1 MERFTGDLACAEN
14 ESVSGVACGSCLED
28 ESLSI
33 STGSIGSEHGEA
45 RQGNPGAPLIPAGRF
60 LPFFLV
66 TALFF
71 LWGIP
76 NNLNDI
82 LIRQFMKSFEIN
94 RLQAGLVQSAFYMGY
109 FLVAMPAGQ
118 LMRKAGYKAGIL
130 VGLCLYG
137 VGCILFWPAAIVA
150 QYWFF
155 LMALF
160 IIASGL
166 AFLETASSPFIVQ
179 VGAMETAERR
189 LNLSQAFNPL
199 GSISAVLVGSRFI
212 FSGVELNKA
221 QVAAMQTAGT
231 YQSYLRSET
240 LRVVVPYIGLGAIV
254 LIWAVL
260 IARTPFPHVG
270 LDYTAKEAAGDHG
283 PSLWKRR
290 HFVFA
295 VLAQFL
301 YVGAQVS
308 AWSYMIP
315 YVQVYTKAAERS
327 AGYWL
332 TGTLVAFMAGRF
344 ISTWIL
350 RFVPAARLLTIYAVL
365 NTAICTTVVLRPGWL
380 GVACLVAN
388 SFFMSMM
395 FPTIFALGVKG
406 LGART
411 KTGGALIVM
420 AIVGGA
426 ALTPIM
432 GKVCD
437 AAGMRFG
444 YLVPAACF
452 AVIALYAWLWAHP
465 EAEELVEQQAG

>member
-1 MERFTGDLACAEN
+1 LNITPIASA
-14 ESVSGVACGSCLED
+14 
-28 ESLSI
+28 
-33 STGSIGSEHGEA
+33 
-45 RQGNPGAPLIPAGRF
+45 PGPDHSKRAPLVPAGRF

-94 RLQAGLVQSAFYMGY
+94 RLQAGLVQSAFYLGY

-130 VGLCLYG
+130 IGLGLYG

-160 IIASGL
+160 IIACGL

-179 VGAMETAERR
+179 VGAIESAEQR

-221 QVAAMQTAGT
+221 HVAAMEAAGK

-240 LRVVVPYIGLGAIV
+240 LRVVAPYIGLGAIV
-254 LIWAVL
+254 LFWAAL

-270 LDYTAKEAAGDHG
+270 LDYTEKEAAGDRG

-315 YVQVYTKAAERS
+315 YAQAYAKVAERS

-332 TGTLVAFMAGRF
+332 TGALVAFMVGRF
-344 ISTWIL
+344 VSTWIL
-350 RFVPAARLLTIYAVL
+350 RYVLGARLLATYAVI
-365 NTAICTTVVLRPGWL
+365 NAVICTLAVMRPGWL
-380 GVACLVAN
+380 GVGCLVAN

-395 FPTIFALGVKG
+395 FPTIFALGIKG

-420 AIVGGA
+420 AIIGGA
-426 ALTPIM
+426 ALTPVM
-432 GKVCD
+432 GKIAD
-437 AAGMRFG
+437 AAGLCYA
-444 YLVPAACF
+444 YLVPVVCF
-452 AVIALYAWLWAHP
+452 VGVALYALLWSQP
-465 EAEELVEQQAG
+465 EAEELAG

>member
-1 MERFTGDLACAEN
+1 LNIAP
-14 ESVSGVACGSCLED
+14 VAP
-28 ESLSI
+28 
-33 STGSIGSEHGEA
+33 A
-45 RQGNPGAPLIPAGRF
+45 QGPGPTQHAPLIPAGRF

-94 RLQAGLVQSAFYMGY
+94 RLQAGLVQSAFYLGY

-130 VGLCLYG
+130 IGLCLYG
-137 VGCILFWPAAIVA
+137 AGCILFWPAAIVA

-160 IIASGL
+160 IIATGL

-179 VGAMETAERR
+179 VGAPETAAQR

-221 QVAAMQTAGT
+221 QVQAMEAAGT

-240 LRVVVPYIGLGAIV
+240 LRVVAPYIGLGAIV
-254 LIWAVL
+254 LFWAVL

-270 LDYTAKEAAGDHG
+270 LDYTEKEAAGDHG
-283 PSLWKRR
+283 PPLRKRR

-315 YVQVYTKAAERS
+315 YVQSYAKLAERN

-332 TGTLVAFMAGRF
+332 TGALVAFMVGRF

-350 RFVPAARLLTIYAVL
+350 RYVDGARLLTIYAL
-365 NTAICTTVVLRPGWL
+365 INAGLCTLAMLRPGWL
-380 GVACLVAN
+380 GVGCLVAN

-395 FPTIFALGVKG
+395 FPTIFALGIKG

-420 AIVGGA
+420 AIIGGA
-426 ALTPIM
+426 ALTPVM
-432 GKVCD
+432 GKIAD
-437 AAGMRFG
+437 AAGLSYA

-452 AVIALYAWLWAHP
+452 VGVALYAWLWSQP
-465 EAEELVEQQAG
+465 EAEELEAQLVSEPAG

>member
-1 MERFTGDLACAEN
+1 MGD
-14 ESVSGVACGSCLED
+14 
-28 ESLSI
+28 
-33 STGSIGSEHGEA
+33 GE
-45 RQGNPGAPLIPAGRF
+45 QKAPLIPAGRF

-94 RLQAGLVQSAFYMGY
+94 RLQAGLVQSAFYLGY

-118 LMRKAGYKAGIL
+118 LMRKFGYKAGIL
-130 VGLCLYG
+130 IGLGLYG

-160 IIASGL
+160 VIACGL

-179 VGAMETAERR
+179 VGPIETSEQR

-212 FSGVELNKA
+212 FSGVELNKT
-221 QVAAMQTAGT
+221 QVAAMQAAGT

-240 LRVVVPYIGLGAIV
+240 LRVVVPYIVLGTFV
-254 LIWAVL
+254 LFWALL
-260 IARTPFPHVG
+260 IARTRFPHVG
-270 LDYTAKEAAGDHG
+270 LDYTEGEAAGDHG
-283 PSLWKRR
+283 PGLMKRR

-315 YVQVYTKAAERS
+315 YVQSYARLDERS

-332 TGTLVAFMAGRF
+332 TGALVAFMVGRF

-350 RFVPAARLLTIYAVL
+350 RYVDGARLLTIFAVINTVLCTVAVL
-365 NTAICTTVVLRPGWL
+365 QPGWI
-380 GVACLVAN
+380 GVGCLVGN

-420 AIVGGA
+420 AIIGGA
-426 ALTPIM
+426 LLTPIM
-432 GKVCD
+432 GKIAD
-437 AAGMRFG
+437 LAGVG
-444 YLVPAACF
+444 YGYAVPAACF
-452 AVIALYAWLWAHP
+452 VGIALYAWRFAQP
-465 EAEELVEQQAG
+465 EAGELTEQRS

>member
-1 MERFTGDLACAEN
+1 VVG
-14 ESVSGVACGSCLED
+14 SGKGPHLE
-28 ESLSI
+28 
-33 STGSIGSEHGEA
+33 GEKK
-45 RQGNPGAPLIPAGRF
+45 APLIPAGRF

-71 LWGIP
+71 LWGVP
-76 NNLNDI
+76 NNFNDI
-82 LIRQFMKSFEIN
+82 LIKQFMKSFEIN
-94 RLQAGLVQSAFYMGY
+94 RLQAGLVQSAFYLGY

-130 VGLCLYG
+130 IGLGLYG
-137 VGCILFWPAAIVA
+137 AGCILFWPAAIVG

-160 IIASGL
+160 VIACGL

-179 VGAMETAERR
+179 VGPMETAEQR

-212 FSGVELNKA
+212 FSGVELSKA
-221 QVAAMQTAGT
+221 QVTAMQAAGT

-240 LRVVVPYIGLGAIV
+240 LRVVAPYLGLGAIV
-254 LIWAVL
+254 LLWAVL

-270 LDYTAKEAAGDHG
+270 LDYTEKEAAGDHG
-283 PSLWKRR
+283 PPLFKRW
-290 HFVFA
+290 HLVFA
-295 VLAQFL
+295 VIAQFL

-315 YVQVYTKAAERS
+315 YVQSYTKLAERN

-332 TGTLVAFMAGRF
+332 TGALVAFMVGRF

-350 RFVPAARLLTIYAVL
+350 RYVDGARLLTIYAVI
-365 NTAICTTVVLRPGWL
+365 NTILCTMAVLRPGWV
-380 GVACLVAN
+380 GVGCLVAN

-411 KTGGALIVM
+411 KAGGALIVM
-420 AIVGGA
+420 AIIGGA
-426 ALTPIM
+426 LLTPIM
-432 GKVCD
+432 GKIADV
-437 AAGMRFG
+437 AGVSYG
-444 YLVPAACF
+444 YVVPAVCF
-452 AVIALYAWLWAHP
+452 VGIAIYAWLFSQP
-465 EAEELVEQQAG
+465 EAGELANQLEHSAG

>member
-1 MERFTGDLACAEN
+1 LNITPIAPATGP
-14 ESVSGVACGSCLED
+14 SHSK
-28 ESLSI
+28 
-33 STGSIGSEHGEA
+33 H
-45 RQGNPGAPLIPAGRF
+45 APLVPAGRF

-109 FLVAMPAGQ
+109 FLVAAPAGQ

-130 VGLCLYG
+130 IGLCLYG
-137 VGCILFWPAAIVA
+137 TGCILFWPAAIVGH
-150 QYWFF
+150 YWFF

-160 IIASGL
+160 VIASGL

-179 VGAMETAERR
+179 VGPAESAEQR

-199 GSISAVLVGSRFI
+199 GSISAVLVGARFI
-212 FSGVELNKA
+212 FSGVELSKA
-221 QVAAMQTAGT
+221 QVAGMQAAET

-240 LRVVVPYIGLGAIV
+240 LRVVVPYILLGAVV
-254 LIWAVL
+254 LFWAVL
-260 IARTPFPHVG
+260 IARTPFPHMG
-270 LDYTAKEAAGDHG
+270 LDYTPEAAAGDHG
-283 PSLWKRR
+283 PSLFKRK

-301 YVGAQVS
+301 YVGAQVGT
-308 AWSYMIP
+308 WSYLIT
-315 YVQVYTKAAERS
+315 YAQTYARLAERS

-332 TGTLVAFMAGRF
+332 TGALVAFMVGRF
-344 ISTWIL
+344 ISTWLL
-350 RFVPAARLLTIYAVL
+350 RYIAAARLLCAFAAI
-365 NTAICTTVVLRPGWL
+365 NTAICAVAVLRPGWL
-380 GVACLVAN
+380 GLGCLVAT

-395 FPTIFALGVKG
+395 FPTIFAMGIKG

-411 KTGGALIVM
+411 KAGGALIVM
-420 AIVGGA
+420 AIIGGA
-426 ALTPIM
+426 ALTPLM
-432 GKVCD
+432 GKIADVGGV
-437 AAGMRFG
+437 ALA
-444 YLVPAACF
+444 YIVPAACF
-452 AVIALYAWLWAHP
+452 VGITLYAWLGSQP
-465 EAEELVEQQAG
+465 EAEEVAELESLQVN